1 MSNREGFNECFDW
14 FDEMQS
20 ISDDVNKL
28 ITGNPSLLDVYVE
41 LPKNRFDKV
50 RGQVYKIVE
59 SDIHKY
65 ASLFIAESKTNE
77 LVIDISPTKHP
88 MCARCKAPREDAK
101 LRPWLKGTDDDL
113 ICFRCDEALMAWVAK
128 GNKIENLPIKV
139 QKKV

>member
-1 MSNREGFNECFDW
+1 MNDASFNQCFSW

-101 LRPWLKGTDDDL
+101 IRPWLKGTDEDL

-128 GNKIENLPIKV
+128 GNKIENLPMKI
-139 QKKV
+139 QKNV